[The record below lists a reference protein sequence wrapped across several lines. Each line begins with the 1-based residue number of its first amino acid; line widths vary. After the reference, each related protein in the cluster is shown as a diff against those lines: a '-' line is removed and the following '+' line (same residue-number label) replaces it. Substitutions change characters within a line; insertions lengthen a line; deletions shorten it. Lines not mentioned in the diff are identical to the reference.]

1 MARGQHDG
9 QVEGRV
15 RCLAYRLLVQ
25 SGELEAK
32 RSYTPYCV
40 VSEEEGR
47 RIAAKTPDDALRAQR
62 TVGPKILRQFRERFG
77 PYHPG
82 NALRPHDV

>member
-1 MARGQHDG
+1 MALGQHDG

-15 RCLAYRLLVQ
+15 RCLAYRMLVK

-47 RIAAKTPDDALRAQR
+47 RIAAKTPDDVLLAER
-62 TVGPKILRQFRERFG
+62 TVGPKILAWFRETYG
-77 PYHPG
+77 PYSPG